1 MKKKV
6 KIWVDDVRTKPADY
20 DIALHSVNEVIAYLE
35 SIKDGSASVLLDLD
49 HDAGDYSCDGGDYI
63 RILDWIEDT
72 GFAFDNPE
80 VRIVFRIH
88 SENPVGRA
96 NMQRIIQKNGWSLMS

>member
-6 KIWVDDVRTKPADY
+6 RIWIDDVRPKPADY
-20 DIALHSVNEVIAYLE
+20 DLAFHSVKKVFSYLA
-35 SIKDGSASVLLDLD
+35 SIKDGSASILLDFD
-49 HDAGDYSCDGGDYI
+49 HDAGDCSCDGGDCI
-63 RILDWIEDT
+63 RIIDWIEDI

-96 NMQRIIQKNGWSLMS
+96 NMQRIIQKNGWGLML